1 MHEQAHNEGSNS
13 KVCFLCLAT
22 LISIDPFILP
32 HQHPL
37 VYFFCC
43 VCIFCLYFLSLPLC
57 PPVFFSFVLISI
69 CLPSFSPSLAFY
81 PVLSL
86 RPPIWTDSGCDGW
99 GVRRCLGTVPFWSL
113 PHHVYHRCVKYKYR
127 EPCGHAH
134 PSRTLSGPLPPPHS
148 PSVFLSLIRILGSL
162 GPETLGPSDTKLILS
177 DANKSMLRGWM
188 LILIN
193 RM

>member
-1 MHEQAHNEGSNS
+1 MHEQATNEGSNS
-13 KVCFLCLAT
+13 KVCFLCSHTDINRHLYSA
-22 LISIDPFILP
+22 
-32 HQHPL
+32 HQQPL
-37 VYFFCC
+37 VYFFCLS
-43 VCIFCLYFLSLPLC
+43 VFLSLFFSHFLSVPS
-57 PPVFFSFVLISI
+57 VFSFVLI
-69 CLPSFSPSLAFY
+69 LYVLTSFSPSLAFY
-81 PVLSL
+81 LVLSF

-99 GVRRCLGTVPFWSL
+99 GVRRCLGPVPFWSL

-177 DANKSMLRGWM
+177 DVTSQC
-188 LILIN
+188 
-193 RM
+193 